1 MVVQLALSALL
12 FVSVNYAEAQ
22 VQAPSAYFSLP
33 AKAQFY
39 PLLGRRFVAR
49 CRMDWCHWLRLEN
62 VRLIGRS
69 SKGEL
74 YAVSSNSWTSGP
86 HRGGYKKRAPIKPS
100 GGKSSYVFCSKTM
113 PAVMYE
119 DVEKRYFLIFPGTGH
134 ASGPAETIYVLYWAT
149 CHRTATTEGGMDK
162 ELGKRFGYKLANPDG
177 NTVKDIA
184 LNSVRDVL
192 KW

>member
-86 HRGGYKKRAPIKPS
+86 HRGWTPPKTSWRAPRDHDSVDLIAN
-100 GGKSSYVFCSKTM
+100 GGVGCGVRPGSSIS
-113 PAVMYE
+113 
-119 DVEKRYFLIFPGTGH
+119 R
-134 ASGPAETIYVLYWAT
+134 
-149 CHRTATTEGGMDK
+149 
-162 ELGKRFGYKLANPDG
+162 
-177 NTVKDIA
+177 
-184 LNSVRDVL
+184 SV
-192 KW
+192 